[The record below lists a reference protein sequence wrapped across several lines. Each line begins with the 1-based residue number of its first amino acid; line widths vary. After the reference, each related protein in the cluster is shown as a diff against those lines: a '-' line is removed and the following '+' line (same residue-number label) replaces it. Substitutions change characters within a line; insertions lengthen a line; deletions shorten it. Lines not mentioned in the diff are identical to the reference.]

1 MADKIRGLTVEISAD
16 ASQFNKQ
23 MSAVRKEAKS
33 SQAELNALQKS
44 LEMEYDPSK
53 FARAQKVAQD
63 AIDATAK
70 QAEVLRERLK
80 FLEENGDADTSH
92 YRQIQSELAQT
103 ELKAQQLGAQLEKLN
118 NLKFEQLGDKIQG
131 VGDKITGVG
140 QALTPVSV
148 AAAGTITGLGALGT
162 NAVGAADNIATLA
175 GQYDMTAEALQR
187 FDYIALQTDTDSEVL
202 YKSFV
207 KMRAGIAD
215 IATGATSVA
224 STALQKLNLDLN
236 SFDGSEEQFYAIITA
251 LADMEDKTQMVAIAN
266 DVFGEKL
273 ANNLLPLIN
282 SGSDAIGAYAAEFD
296 NLGALSDEQVNKLAE
311 FDNVLNTIK
320 TQLANVALQIGS
332 SLLPI
337 MQSLAGFV
345 SESLV
350 PKLQT
355 LAGWFNSL
363 TLGQQEFALKALAV
377 VAALAPLTMGIGK
390 LVSTVGSIIKM
401 LPALK
406 AGLSALAS
414 HPIILIIAAIAAILL
429 VLYTQCE
436 SFRESINNLVSML
449 GGALQPV
456 LDVVMGLLSRIVE
469 LLTPILN
476 ILGGILGTVINL
488 VVEALSPFFD
498 MLALIM
504 ELIGPL
510 LEVALIP
517 LQLQLT
523 ALSIPLQILGTLL
536 QWLAPLFTLFAN
548 IVKGAFNIVLKVIN
562 VVLGA
567 VETAI
572 NWCIDKI
579 NSLIDGINAMG
590 GWLGISIDH
599 LQKVSLQLDTS
610 TLDGVGDASASMD
623 TTPPDTSGVGALS
636 PDTTY
641 DKIGAG
647 GTTGDIYNY
656 DNSTKNT
663 TQNVTVV
670 IENYA
675 ADVDVDNL
683 VRQIN
688 IKLAEAM

>member
-23 MSAVRKEAKS
+23 MTAVRKESKS
-33 SQAELNALQKS
+33 SQAELNALQRS

-63 AIDATAK
+63 AIDATAQ
-70 QAEVLRERLK
+70 QAEVLRKRLK

-103 ELKAQQLGAQLEKLN
+103 ELKAQQLEAQLEKLN
-118 NLKFEQLGDKIQG
+118 NIKFEQLGNKIQG
-131 VGDKITGVG
+131 VGDKITGAG

-148 AAAGTITGLGALGT
+148 AAMGTITGLGAIGT
-162 NAVGAADNIATLA
+162 NAVESADNIATLA

-187 FDYIALQTDTDSEVL
+187 FNYVALQTDTDSEVL
-202 YKSFV
+202 YKAFV
-207 KMRAGIAD
+207 KMRAGVAD
-215 IATGATSVA
+215 LATGVTSVA

-273 ANNLLPLIN
+273 ANNLLPLIY
-282 SGSDAIGAYAAEFD
+282 SGSEAIGAYAAEYD

-320 TQLANVALQIGS
+320 TQLSNVALQIGS

-337 MQSLAGFV
+337 MQSLAGGV
-345 SESLV
+345 STSLV

-355 LAGWFNSL
+355 LAEWFNSL

-377 VAALAPLTMGIGK
+377 VAALAPLTMGVGK
-390 LVSTVGSIIKM
+390 MVSTVGSIIKM
-401 LPALK
+401 LPALQS
-406 AGLSALAS
+406 GLSSLAA
-414 HPIILIIAAIAAILL
+414 HPIILIITAIAAILL

-449 GGALQPV
+449 GETLQPV
-456 LDVVMGLLSRIVE
+456 LDVVMGTLSTLIGM
-469 LLTPILN
+469 LIPILN
-476 ILGGILGTVINL
+476 ILGSVLGIVINL
-488 VVEALSPFFD
+488 VVNALTPFFN
-498 MLALIM
+498 MLSLIFGLLQPLISIAL
-504 ELIGPL
+504 LPL
-510 LEVALIP
+510 QLSLMQLQIP
-517 LQLQLT
+517 LQM
-523 ALSIPLQILGTLL
+523 LGVLL
-536 QWLAPLFTLFAN
+536 GLLAPLFEKFAG
-548 IVKGAFNIVLKVIN
+548 IVQSVFSQVIHVINIVL
-562 VVLGA
+562 GW
-567 VETAI
+567 VEYAI
-572 NWCIDKI
+572 NWIINKI
-579 NSLIDGINAMG
+579 NSLIDIINKLG
-590 GWLGISIDH
+590 GVVGFTLEHIER
-599 LQKVSLQLDTS
+599 VSLQIDPVTFGPGDPTPEFDTPQPN
-610 TLDGVGDASASMD
+610 TGGF
-623 TTPPDTSGVGALS
+623 GALS
-636 PDTTY
+636 PDSTY
-641 DKIGAG
+641 DLIGAG

-675 ADVDVDNL
+675 QDVDVDNL

>member
-1 MADKIRGLTVEISAD
+1 MADKIRGISMEIAAD
-16 ASQFNKQ
+16 GSKFKKAMTEIRANARASQK
-23 MSAVRKEAKS
+23 
-33 SQAELNALQKS
+33 ELNALQQS
-44 LEMEYDPSK
+44 LELEFNPSTL
-53 FARAQKVAQD
+53 ARAQKVAQE
-63 AIDATAK
+63 AMDATAVK
-70 QAEVLRERLK
+70 ADALKKRLQA
-80 FLEENGDADTSH
+80 LEEQEKTDTRF
-92 YRQIQSELAQT
+92 YAEAKAELAET
-103 ELKAQQLGAQLEKLN
+103 ELQAKKLEQQLEKIN
-118 NLKFEQLGDKIQG
+118 NIKFEQLGNKIQG

-162 NAVGAADNIATLA
+162 NAVSAADDIATLA
-175 GQYDMTAEALQR
+175 AQYDMSAEALQR
-187 FDYIALQTDTDSEVL
+187 FNYVALQTDTDSDVL
-202 YKSFV
+202 YKAFV
-207 KMRAGIAD
+207 KMRAGATD
-215 IATGATSVA
+215 LATGVTSVA

-273 ANNLLPLIN
+273 ANNLLPLIY
-282 SGSDAIGAYAAEFD
+282 SGSEAIGAYAAEYD
-296 NLGALSDEQVNKLAE
+296 NLGALTDEQVSKLAE

-320 TQLANVALQIGS
+320 TQLSNVVLQIGA
-332 SLLPI
+332 SLLPV
-337 MQSLAGFV
+337 MQSLAGIV

-377 VAALAPLTMGIGK
+377 VAAIAPLTMGVGK

-401 LPALK
+401 LPALQS
-406 AGLSALAS
+406 GLSALAA
-414 HPIILIIAAIAAILL
+414 HPVILIITAVAAILL
-429 VLYTQCE
+429 LLYTRCE
-436 SFRESINNLVSML
+436 TFRESINNLVSML
-449 GGALQPV
+449 GSALQPV

-469 LLTPILN
+469 MLTPILD
-476 ILGGILGTVINL
+476 ILGGLLGTVINL
-488 VVEALSPFFD
+488 VVNALTPFFN
-498 MLALIM
+498 MLSLIFELLQPLITIAL
-504 ELIGPL
+504 LPL
-510 LEVALIP
+510 QMSLMKLQIP
-517 LQLQLT
+517 L
-523 ALSIPLQILGTLL
+523 
-536 QWLAPLFTLFAN
+536 
-548 IVKGAFNIVLKVIN
+548 KM
-562 VVLGA
+562 LGA
-567 VETAI
+567 LLGLLTPGFEMFGDIVQNVCTEIIRGVNIALGQVENVI

-579 NSLIDGINAMG
+579 NSLIDVINKVG
-590 GWLGISIDH
+590 GAIGFTIDRVER
-599 LQKVSLQLDTS
+599 VSLQIDPTTFGANGS
-610 TLDGVGDASASMD
+610 TETFYASEI
-623 TTPPDTSGVGALS
+623 TSGVGALS
-636 PDTTY
+636 PYTTY
-641 DKIGAG
+641 DQLGAG

>member
-63 AIDATAK
+63 AIDATAER
-70 QAEVLRERLK
+70 AEVLRKRLQ

-103 ELKAQQLGAQLEKLN
+103 ELKAQQLEAQLEKIN
-118 NLKFEQLGDKIQG
+118 NIKFEQLGNKIQG

-162 NAVGAADNIATLA
+162 NAVSAADDIATLA
-175 GQYDMTAEALQR
+175 AQYDMSAEALQR
-187 FDYIALQTDTDSEVL
+187 FNYVALQTDTDSDVL
-202 YKSFV
+202 YKAFV
-207 KMRAGIAD
+207 KMRAGATD
-215 IATGATSVA
+215 LATGVTSVA

-273 ANNLLPLIN
+273 ANNLLPLIY
-282 SGSDAIGAYAAEFD
+282 SGSEAIGAYAAEYD
-296 NLGALSDEQVNKLAE
+296 NLGALTDEQVSKLAE

-320 TQLANVALQIGS
+320 TQLANSVLQIGS
-332 SLLPI
+332 SLLPV
-337 MQSLAGFV
+337 MQSLAGIV

-377 VAALAPLTMGIGK
+377 VAAIAPLTIGVGK

-401 LPALK
+401 LPALQS
-406 AGLSALAS
+406 GLSALAA
-414 HPIILIIAAIAAILL
+414 HPVILIITAVAAILL
-429 VLYTQCE
+429 LLYTRCE
-436 SFRESINNLVSML
+436 TFRESINSLVSTL
-449 GGALQPV
+449 GGALQPA
-456 LDVVMGLLSRIVE
+456 
-469 LLTPILN
+469 
-476 ILGGILGTVINL
+476 INL
-488 VVEALSPFFD
+488 VVDALTPFLN
-498 MLALIM
+498 MLSL
-504 ELIGPL
+504 LFGLLQPL
-510 LEVALIP
+510 LTIALIP
-517 LQLQLT
+517 LQLALLQLQ
-523 ALSIPLQILGTLL
+523 IPLQILGTLL

-548 IVKGAFNIVLKVIN
+548 IVKGAFNVVLKVIN

-567 VETAI
+567 VESAI

-590 GWLGISIDH
+590 GWLGVNISH

-610 TLDGVGDASASMD
+610 SLDGVGDTSMSISSSS
-623 TTPPDTSGVGALS
+623 PDTSEVGAYGA
-636 PDTTY
+636 Y
-641 DKIGAG
+641 DQLGAG

>member
-53 FARAQKVAQD
+53 FARAQKVVQD
-63 AIDATAK
+63 AIDSTAK
-70 QAEVLRERLK
+70 QAEVLRERLR

-103 ELKAQQLGAQLEKLN
+103 ELKAQQLEAQLEKLN
-118 NLKFEQLGDKIQG
+118 NLKFEQLGNKIQG
-131 VGDKITGVG
+131 VGDKIQGVG

-162 NAVGAADNIATLA
+162 NAVSAADDIATLA
-175 GQYDMTAEALQR
+175 TQYDMSAEALQR
-187 FDYIALQTDTDSEVL
+187 FNYVALQTDTDSEVL
-202 YKSFV
+202 YKAFV
-207 KMRAGIAD
+207 KMRAGAAD
-215 IATGATSVA
+215 LATGVTSVA

-273 ANNLLPLIN
+273 ANNLLPLIY

-345 SESLV
+345 STSLV

-401 LPALK
+401 LPALQ
-406 AGLSALAS
+406 SALSSLAA
-414 HPIILIIAAIAAILL
+414 HPIILIIAAIAMILL

-436 SFRESINNLVSML
+436 SFRESINNLVSTL
-449 GGALQPV
+449 GEGLQPV
-456 LDVVMGLLSRIVE
+456 LDVVMGLLSTLME
-469 LLTPILN
+469 LLTSILDL
-476 ILGGILGTVINL
+476 LGGVLGTVINL
-488 VVEALSPFFD
+488 VVEALSPLFE
-498 MLALIM
+498 MLAVIM
-504 ELIGPL
+504 EIIQPL

-517 LQLQLT
+517 LQLALN
-523 ALSIPLQILGTLL
+523 ALSVPLQVLGTLL
-536 QWLAPLFTLFAN
+536 GWLAPLFQAFGN
-548 IVKGAFNIVLKVIN
+548 IVTKIFNGVIKVVNFILGFIEDAVNFVIGIIN
-562 VVLGA
+562 G
-567 VETAI
+567 
-572 NWCIDKI
+572 
-579 NSLIDGINAMG
+579 LIDGVNSAL
-590 GWLGISIDH
+590 GWLGVNIGRI
-599 LQKVSLQLDTS
+599 QEVSLKINTS
-610 TLDGVGDASASMD
+610 AIDDMNDVEAIIDS
-623 TTPPDTSGVGALS
+623 TPPDTSGTGAPS
-636 PDTTY
+636 PDTIY
-641 DKIGAG
+641 DQIGAG

-656 DNSTKNT
+656 DNSTNNK

-675 ADVDVDNL
+675 AEVDVDNL

>member
-33 SQAELNALQKS
+33 SQTELNALQKS

-63 AIDATAK
+63 AIDATAER
-70 QAEVLRERLK
+70 AEVLRKRLK
-80 FLEENGDADTSH
+80 FLEEEGDADTSH

-103 ELKAQQLGAQLEKLN
+103 ELKAQQLEAQLEKIN
-118 NLKFEQLGDKIQG
+118 NIKFEQLGNKIQG

-162 NAVGAADNIATLA
+162 NAVSAADDIATLA
-175 GQYDMTAEALQR
+175 AQYDMSAEALQR
-187 FDYIALQTDTDSEVL
+187 FNYVALQTDTDSDVL
-202 YKSFV
+202 YKAFV
-207 KMRAGIAD
+207 KMRAGAAD
-215 IATGATSVA
+215 LATGVTSVA

-273 ANNLLPLIN
+273 ANNLLPLIY
-282 SGSDAIGAYAAEFD
+282 SGSEAIGAYAAEYD
-296 NLGALSDEQVNKLAE
+296 NLGALTDEQVSNLAE

-320 TQLANVALQIGS
+320 TQLANSVLQIGA
-332 SLLPI
+332 SLLPV
-337 MQSLAGFV
+337 MQSLAGIV

-377 VAALAPLTMGIGK
+377 VAAIAPLTIGVGK

-401 LPALK
+401 LPALQS
-406 AGLSALAS
+406 GLSALAA
-414 HPIILIIAAIAAILL
+414 HPVILIITAVAAILL
-429 VLYTQCE
+429 LLYTRCE
-436 SFRESINNLVSML
+436 TFRESINSLVSTL
-449 GGALQPV
+449 GGALQPA
-456 LDVVMGLLSRIVE
+456 
-469 LLTPILN
+469 
-476 ILGGILGTVINL
+476 INL
-488 VVEALSPFFD
+488 VVDALTPFLNMISLLFG
-498 MLALIM
+498 LLQ
-504 ELIGPL
+504 PL
-510 LEVALIP
+510 LTIALIP
-517 LQLQLT
+517 LQLALLQLQ
-523 ALSIPLQILGTLL
+523 IPLQILGTLL

-548 IVKGAFNIVLKVIN
+548 IVKGAFNVVLKVIN

-567 VETAI
+567 VESAI

-590 GWLGISIDH
+590 GWLGVNISH

-610 TLDGVGDASASMD
+610 SLDGVGDTSMSISSSS
-623 TTPPDTSGVGALS
+623 PDTSEVGAYGA
-636 PDTTY
+636 Y
-641 DKIGAG
+641 DQLGAG

>member
-63 AIDATAK
+63 AIDSTAK
-70 QAEVLRERLK
+70 QAEVLRERLR

-103 ELKAQQLGAQLEKLN
+103 ELKAQQLEAQLEKLN
-118 NLKFEQLGDKIQG
+118 NLKFEQLGNKIQG
-131 VGDKITGVG
+131 VGDKIQGVG

-162 NAVGAADNIATLA
+162 NAVSAADDIATLA
-175 GQYDMTAEALQR
+175 TQYDMSAEALQR
-187 FDYIALQTDTDSEVL
+187 FNYVALQTDTDSEVL
-202 YKSFV
+202 YKAFV
-207 KMRAGIAD
+207 KMRAGAAD
-215 IATGATSVA
+215 LATGVTSVA

-273 ANNLLPLIN
+273 ANNLLPLIY

-377 VAALAPLTMGIGK
+377 VAALAPLTMGVGK

-401 LPALK
+401 LPALQ
-406 AGLSALAS
+406 SALSSLAA
-414 HPIILIIAAIAAILL
+414 HPIILIIAAIAMILL

-436 SFRESINNLVSML
+436 SFRESINNLVSTL
-449 GGALQPV
+449 GEGLQPV
-456 LDVVMGLLSRIVE
+456 LDVVMGLLSTLME
-469 LLTPILN
+469 LLTPILDL
-476 ILGGILGTVINL
+476 LGGVLGTVINL
-488 VVEALSPFFD
+488 VVEALSPLFE
-498 MLALIM
+498 MLAVIM
-504 ELIGPL
+504 EIIQPL

-517 LQLQLT
+517 LQLALN
-523 ALSIPLQILGTLL
+523 ALSVPLQVLGTLL
-536 QWLAPLFTLFAN
+536 GWLAPLFQAFGN
-548 IVKGAFNIVLKVIN
+548 IVTKIFSGVIKVVNFILGFIEDAVNFVIGIIN
-562 VVLGA
+562 G
-567 VETAI
+567 
-572 NWCIDKI
+572 
-579 NSLIDGINAMG
+579 LIDGVNSAL
-590 GWLGISIDH
+590 GWLGVNIGRI
-599 LQKVSLQLDTS
+599 QEVSLKINTS
-610 TLDGVGDASASMD
+610 AIDDMNDVEAIIDS
-623 TTPPDTSGVGALS
+623 TPPDTSGTGALS
-636 PDTTY
+636 PDTIY
-641 DKIGAG
+641 DQIGAG

-656 DNSTKNT
+656 DNSTNNK

-675 ADVDVDNL
+675 AEVDVDNL